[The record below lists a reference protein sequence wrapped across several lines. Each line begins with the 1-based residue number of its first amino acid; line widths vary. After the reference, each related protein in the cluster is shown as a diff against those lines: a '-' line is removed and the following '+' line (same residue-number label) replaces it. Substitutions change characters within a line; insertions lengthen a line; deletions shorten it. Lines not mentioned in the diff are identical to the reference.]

1 MLLNSRSL
9 PVLAALLSST
19 IAVSTARAQ
28 GVLWGGFLGAY
39 TEGTSGGAVAF
50 QRRDARIDFSFGA
63 QGPGGSPSPEFQTAG
78 WSGFS
83 GLWSGSVMPA
93 TSETYTFTLTSTD
106 SAALY
111 VRKTGTTSWTELI
124 SDSAE
129 TAKTDKKAMALVAGQ
144 SYDLSIHYTQHSKSG
159 ALQLSWSSPTVPQQ
173 VIDAATPLGINGSTP
188 VLNDQGTMFAD
199 AAKEARHFGGYS
211 DVGVTVA
218 LDANGWPLAD
228 ATLPLWD
235 QGLEMNGTYDILFN
249 GEAKLTDWNKL
260 GSFVVGGK
268 SYGTV
273 LPAGVGYDAAT
284 NLTRANWVVTAT
296 GTTAANIGF
305 ATTKRTAT
313 SVVGT
318 GITNL
323 KIMRPLAP
331 GSTSSYGGSE
341 LFNAHYKA
349 LLSYFTGIRF
359 MDYLAMPG
367 NKLET
372 WSERS
377 KPTDATQDQL
387 VSGWGWEGKG
397 GSLEY
402 LVALANETGKDIWIN
417 IPLYADD
424 GYVTRLAQLLGY
436 GSDGTNPYT
445 SRQANPV
452 YPPLNANLKIY
463 VEYSNELWNGLY
475 PQQAENQALAVAEV
489 AAGGSPL
496 NYDGATN
503 PVIWAQ
509 RRVVDQTRR
518 ISDLFRAVWSDNGM
532 MSRVRPV
539 FEWQYANSNNGAAVG
554 LTFLENY
561 YGNADGKQHVATPH
575 QANYYL
581 WGGGAGWYV
590 TPNSPTAGSVAAIL
604 GSGQT
609 NPSTEG
615 DTIWA
620 EAFGLHEMGYEGGFE
635 VGGDTPSAL
644 QLEANKAAAAEGE
657 ETSAIDRFF
666 QLGGGYPFVFNAAGN
681 TAYGIASPTVNELS
695 TPKMDAIL
703 KAITTPRPT
712 QDFAFPIPGRVPLSF
727 DMGVHPSGK
736 TTGTLTHV
744 GDYLA
749 WTVSVAKPGSFTVTT
764 NAATPSNLTII
775 VDGTPVGKGT
785 WTGPLTA
792 GLHGIRVRNLT
803 AAGTVLSQ
811 LIVTE

>member
-1 MLLNSRSL
+1 MLINSRSIPL
-9 PVLAALLSST
+9 LAALLSST
-19 IAVSTARAQ
+19 IAIPAAHAQ
-28 GVLWGGFLGAY
+28 GVLAGGFVGAY
-39 TEGTSGGAVAF
+39 AEGTGGGAVAF
-50 QRRDARIDFSFGA
+50 QRRDARIDFDWQA
-63 QGPGGSPSPEFQTAG
+63 QGPGGSPSPAFQTAG

-83 GLWSGSVMPA
+83 GLWYGSVIPA
-93 TSETYTFTLTSTD
+93 TTETYIFTLASTD

-111 VRKTGTTSWTELI
+111 IRKTGSTTWTALI
-124 SDSAE
+124 DDPAV

-159 ALQLSWSSPTVPQQ
+159 ALQLGWSSPTVPQQ

-211 DVGVTVA
+211 DVGVAVA
-218 LDANGWPLAD
+218 LDADGWPLAD

-249 GEAKLTDWNKL
+249 GQAKLTDWSKL
-260 GSFVVGGK
+260 GSFVVGDQ

-284 NLTRANWVVTAT
+284 NLTRASWVVTAT
-296 GTTAANIGF
+296 GMTAANIGF
-305 ATTKRTAT
+305 ASTKRTAA
-313 SVVGT
+313 SAAGS
-318 GITNL
+318 GITGL
-323 KIMRPLAP
+323 KIMRPTAP
-331 GSTSSYGGSE
+331 GATTSYGGDE

-349 LLSYFTGIRF
+349 LLSAFTGIRF

-367 NKLET
+367 NKLT
-372 WSERS
+372 SWSERS
-377 KPTDATQDQL
+377 KPSDATQDQL

-397 GSLEY
+397 GALEY
-402 LVALANETGKDIWIN
+402 LVALANETGKDVWIN
-417 IPLYADD
+417 VPLYADD
-424 GYVTRLAQLLGY
+424 DYVTRLAQLLAY
-436 GSDGTNPYT
+436 GSDGINPYQ
-445 SRQANPV
+445 SRQTNPV

-496 NYDGATN
+496 NYDGATD
-503 PVIWAQ
+503 PTIWAQ
-509 RRVVDQTRR
+509 RRVVDQTAR
-518 ISDLFRAVWSDNGM
+518 ISNLFRAVWSDSGM

-539 FEWQYANSNNGAAVG
+539 FEWQYANANNTAAVG
-554 LTFLENY
+554 LTFLENFY
-561 YGNADGKQHVATPH
+561 DNADGKQHVASPH

-590 TPNSPTAGSVAAIL
+590 TPDAPAAGSVAAIL
-604 GSGQT
+604 GSGET

-635 VGGDTPSAL
+635 VGGDYPSAL
-644 QLEANKAAAAEGE
+644 QLDANKAAAAEGE
-657 ETSAIDRFF
+657 ETDAIARFF
-666 QLGGGYPFVFNAAGN
+666 QLGGGTPFVFNAAGN
-681 TAYGIASPTVNELS
+681 TAYGIASPTVNELA
-695 TPKMDAIL
+695 TPKMKAIL
-703 KAITTPRPT
+703 AATSAPRPT
-712 QDFAFPIPGRVPLSF
+712 QDFAFPIPGTVPLSF

-764 NAATPSNLTII
+764 NAATPANLTII
-775 VDGTPVGKGT
+775 IDGTPVGKGT
-785 WTGPLTA
+785 WTGPLAA
-792 GLHGIRVRNLT
+792 GLHGIRVRNLS
-803 AAGTVLSQ
+803 AAGTGLSQ
-811 LIVTE
+811 LIVTD

>member
-1 MLLNSRSL
+1 MLWNSRSIPL
-9 PVLAALLSST
+9 IAALLSST
-19 IAVSTARAQ
+19 VVASPAKAQ
-28 GVLWGGFLGAY
+28 GVLWGGFLGSY
-39 TEGTSGGAVAF
+39 TQGTTAGAVAF
-50 QRRDARIDFSFGA
+50 QRRDARIDFNWQG
-63 QGPGGSPSPEFQTAG
+63 QGPGGSSSPGFQTAD
-78 WSGFS
+78 WSGFN
-83 GLWSGSVMPA
+83 GLWSGAVIPS
-93 TSETYTFTLTSTD
+93 TTETYTFTLTSTD

-111 VRKTGTTSWTELI
+111 IRKTGTTTWTELI
-124 SDSAE
+124 DDPTVAS
-129 TAKTDKKAMALVAGQ
+129 KTDKKAMALVAGQ
-144 SYDLSIHYTQHSKSG
+144 SYDLSVHYTQHSKAG
-159 ALQLSWSSPTVPQQ
+159 ALQLGWSSPTMPQQ

-188 VLNDQGTMFAD
+188 VLNDQAVMFAD

-211 DVGVTVA
+211 DVGVA
-218 LDANGWPLAD
+218 ISLDADGWPLSD
-228 ATLPLWD
+228 ATLPLWTS
-235 QGLEMNGTYDILFN
+235 GLEMNGTYELSFT
-249 GEAKLTDWNKL
+249 GQAKLTDWNGL
-260 GSFVVGGK
+260 GGFVVAGK

-284 NLTRANWVVTAT
+284 NTTQAKWVVTAT

-305 ATTKRTAT
+305 GATKRTAAST
-313 SVVGT
+313 IGS
-318 GITNL
+318 GITGL
-323 KIMRPLAP
+323 KLMRPIAP
-331 GSTSSYGGSE
+331 GSASSYVPTE

-349 LLSYFTGIRF
+349 LLSSFTGIRF
-359 MDYLAMPG
+359 MDYLAMTG
-367 NKLET
+367 NKLVT
-372 WSERS
+372 WSERAR
-377 KPTDATQDQL
+377 PGDATQDQL
-387 VSGWGWEGKG
+387 VSGWGWQGKG

-402 LVALANETGKDIWIN
+402 LVALANETGKDVWIN

-436 GSDGTNPYT
+436 GSDGTNAYT
-445 SRQANPV
+445 SRQANPA

-475 PQQAENQALAVAEV
+475 PQQAENEALAVAAV

-496 NYDGATN
+496 NYDGSTD
-503 PVIWAQ
+503 PTIWAQ

-532 MSRVRPV
+532 MSRIRPV
-539 FEWQYANSNNGAAVG
+539 FEWQYANSNNTAAVG
-554 LTFLENY
+554 LTYLENY
-561 YGNADGKQHVATPH
+561 YGNADGKQHVAAPH

-604 GSGQT
+604 DSGQT

-644 QLEANKAAAAEGE
+644 QLLANKSAAAEGA
-657 ETSAIDRFF
+657 ETKAIDRFF

-681 TAYGIASPTVNELS
+681 TAYGIASPTINELS
-695 TPKMDAIL
+695 TPKMAAIL
-703 KAITTPRPT
+703 KAIAAPRPT
-712 QDFAFPIPGRVPLSF
+712 QAFAFPIPGNVPLSF

-736 TTGTLTHV
+736 TTGTLTHI

-764 NAATPSNLTII
+764 NATTPANLTII
-775 VDGTPVGKGT
+775 VDGNPVGRGT
-785 WTGPLTA
+785 WTGTLTT
-792 GLHGIRVRNLT
+792 GLHGIRVRNLSS
-803 AAGTVLSQ
+803 AGTTLSQ
-811 LIVTE
+811 LVVTE